1 MFGLAHPEGDAF
13 HGAVPQNGIGPAIEG
28 DPILNDMLGKLRLES
43 DADAAIAQA
52 HDVQRYIT
60 ENAIWVPKPSNSR
73 ALRLMWPVIG
83 NAYAFD
89 SSAVGRNLW
98 AENYINW
105 WIDTSKAPLA

>member
-13 HGAVPQNGIGPAIEG
+13 HGAVPESGVGPAIEG
-28 DPILNDMLGKLRLES
+28 DPALNDLLAKLRLEADPEEAMTLAQ
-43 DADAAIAQA
+43 DA
-52 HDVQRYIT
+52 QRYLT
-60 ENAIWVPKPSNSR
+60 EHAIWVPKPSNSR
-73 ALRLMWPVIG
+73 PMRLMWPVLA

-105 WIDTSKAPLA
+105 WIDSSKAPLA